1 MEALAVTLCDG
12 DDDALCDGDKEPV
25 AVVVPVAVT
34 ETLWETLLEI
44 LAVFE
49 GVNDVDADPVMEVV

>member
-1 MEALAVTLCDG
+1 MEALDVTLWDG

-25 AVVVPVAVT
+25 VVAVT
-34 ETLWETLLEI
+34 ETLWEILLEL

-49 GVNDVDADPVMEVV
+49 GVDDVDADPVMEFV

>member
-1 MEALAVTLCDG
+1 MEV
-12 DDDALCDGDKEPV
+12 V
-25 AVVVPVAVT
+25 AVAVT

-49 GVNDVDADPVMEVV
+49 EVDDGVIVILWEFVMEVV